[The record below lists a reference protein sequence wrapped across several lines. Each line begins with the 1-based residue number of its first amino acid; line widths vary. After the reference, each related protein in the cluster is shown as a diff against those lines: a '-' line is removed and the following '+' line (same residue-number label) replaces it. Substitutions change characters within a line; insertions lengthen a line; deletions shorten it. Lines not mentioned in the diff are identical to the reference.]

1 MLFVFNVTLLASGT
15 PRVGDGAKP
24 FGGGYVLSSNQNYH
38 PLQSFNRVFGIQIR
52 DFPQKGSENILNI
65 VPLQTFASIIFPILG
80 LFSHPFSHLSLRL
93 QNFLTRTYA
102 SNQTDSLHKGEAEG
116 AWKRVRNRYETRISQ
131 LVLFCNVIY
140 EPSSKLFNYIV
151 ILLCG
156 ADTSLQIQNCKLF
169 ARLFDSANC
178 NTPNAVI
185 CFLQQTDLS
194 R

>member
-1 MLFVFNVTLLASGT
+1 MGEDKRIELNLKLLFVFNVTLLASGT

-24 FGGGYVLSSNQNYH
+24 FGGIRAVVEPELPPSAVA
-38 PLQSFNRVFGIQIR
+38 FDRVFGIQIR

-116 AWKRVRNRYETRISQ
+116 A
-131 LVLFCNVIY
+131 
-140 EPSSKLFNYIV
+140 
-151 ILLCG
+151 
-156 ADTSLQIQNCKLF
+156 
-169 ARLFDSANC
+169 
-178 NTPNAVI
+178 
-185 CFLQQTDLS
+185 
-194 R
+194 